1 MLLRNLLREDRDYTK
16 NKLLWATLRDLDE
29 GGEWLRNRASK
40 YIPRRTGEPD
50 DTYQERLAAFTYTP
64 VMSTAI
70 RELCDR
76 LTSSPLYK
84 TGCEGKF
91 WEDWEELASPGSAP
105 LSEKEFI
112 VQSCQTAALYGTCYW
127 AITLPGEVPESLAE
141 EEEYKLYAKARILN
155 PLDVVRTT
163 RDGYV
168 TAELIEV
175 EEELV
180 GDFITTLRVTL
191 WGHQDTTIYEIPI
204 KLSPLGEIEGV
215 YLADDTVSRWSLELP
230 VEQEPL
236 VVPHGLGKPLLVPFT
251 LPSNQHIGKV
261 VYLKQLQHLR
271 VDSGYSYT
279 AGQAGSIQKI
289 YTPPALPPMDD
300 PRVVYEEPDYSKYN
314 FDGSKT
320 LIGGGFSFVELKG
333 ESLAAQAASLDR
345 IEQQIYALVSK
356 TFASGAKG
364 YLEQSGMSKAIDQI
378 AFNDALKAFGIAFK
392 GSYKRLL
399 TTLAKVSGLAEDIG
413 LTGFEDYTQDSLDEM
428 LEKSEKILT
437 LSEAISNKALTLWFD
452 RLQKVMHPGLPKDL
466 AEEMSEGLPDWQEEE
481 ATPEDIKALA
491 DSLGLTEEEVIA
503 ALKVQGNP

>member
-1 MLLRNLLREDRDYTK
+1 
-16 NKLLWATLRDLDE
+16 
-29 GGEWLRNRASK
+29 
-40 YIPRRTGEPD
+40 
-50 DTYQERLAAFTYTP
+50 
-64 VMSTAI
+64 MSTAI

-84 TGCEGKF
+84 TGCEGPF
-91 WEDWEELASPGSAP
+91 WEDWEELSCPGTVP
-105 LSEKEFI
+105 MSEKEFI

-127 AITLPGEVPESLAE
+127 AITLPGKVPESLAE
-141 EEEYKLYAKARILN
+141 EEEYKLYAKARILT

-163 RDGYV
+163 REGYV

-175 EEELV
+175 EEELI
-180 GDFITTLRVTL
+180 GDYTSTLRITL
-191 WGHQDTTIYEIPI
+191 WGNNDTTIYEIPI
-204 KLSPLGEIEGV
+204 KLSPIGEIEGV
-215 YLADDTVSRWSLELP
+215 YNADDTVSRWSLELP
-230 VEQEPL
+230 VDQKPL

-251 LPSNQHIGKV
+251 LPKQQHIGKA

-289 YTPPALPPMDD
+289 YTPPALPPIDD

-320 LIGGGFSFVELKG
+320 LVGGGFAFIELEGKA
-333 ESLAAQAASLDR
+333 LAAQSATLDR
-345 IEQQIYALVSK
+345 IENQIYALVSK

-392 GSYKRLL
+392 GAYKRLL
-399 TTLAKVSGLAEDIG
+399 VTLAKVSGLPEEIG

-428 LEKSEKILT
+428 LEKSEKILMFSEV
-437 LSEAISNKALTLWFD
+437 LSAEAMEKWFD
-452 RLQKVMHPGLPKDL
+452 RLQKIMHPGIPKEEADEMYENLPTWGDNEDYSAEEIAAL
-466 AEEMSEGLPDWQEEE
+466 AEE
-481 ATPEDIKALA
+481 
-491 DSLGLTEEEVIA
+491 LGLTEEEVIA
-503 ALKVQGNP
+503 ALEDNLEDPEATAEELDSESLGAYLDG